1 MQAVRDG
8 RGVSDLALR
17 VPEEL
22 VEAVAQR
29 AAEIVLEQLAAPD
42 QSSPWLTVPEAAEYL
57 RASRQ
62 RIYDLLSS
70 RRLTRH
76 RDGTRVLI
84 RRDELDRYLASGV

>member
-1 MQAVRDG
+1 MSVPDR
-8 RGVSDLALR
+8 LALR

-29 AAEIVLEQLAAPD
+29 AAEIVLEQLSGRSHPA
-42 QSSPWLTVPEAAEYL
+42 SPWLTVPEAAEYL

-84 RRDELDRYLASGV
+84 RLDELDRYLAGGV

>member
-1 MQAVRDG
+1 MRFD
-8 RGVSDLALR
+8 RDLALTI
-17 VPEEL
+17 PEGL
-22 VEAVAQR
+22 VEVIAQR
-29 AAEIVLEQLAAPD
+29 AADIVLEQLAGRPD
-42 QSSPWLTVPEAAEYL
+42 RTSPWLTVPEAAEYL

-84 RRDELDRYLASGV
+84 RRDELDRYLAGGV